1 MTLIPELQRDL
12 VDAAARMTIRRK
24 RFGLPLRVSLAVA
37 AATALVVAGLVIV
50 GRDTSDP
57 RRSTGEPAGTPTNP
71 TSPTVPE
78 RAPQAPPRGGP
89 RPIPGS
95 FSRPVRFE
103 FGEIPYSLVGFRGS
117 RRPRERGET
126 ICTRLVEG
134 PEGPG
139 RPLASYGCA
148 GERLLRREF
157 DDHPVRTFGG
167 SGGEYAFVSGF
178 ARADVANI
186 AVVAPQYP
194 SRVVLSE
201 PWSPEPRRKPIR
213 FFLVVIDPPPDAG
226 PEFPLRT
233 RIRLQGRLTSGETVE
248 GVP

>member
-12 VDAAARMTIRRK
+12 VDAAARMTTRRQ
-24 RFGLPLRVSLAVA
+24 RFRPRPRVTLAVA
-37 AATALVVAGLVIV
+37 VATAVVVAALVVV

-57 RRSTGEPAGTPTNP
+57 RRSAGEPAGTPKNP

-95 FSRPVRFE
+95 FSRPVNFE
-103 FGEIPYSLVGFRGS
+103 FAGFRYSIVGFRGG
-117 RRPRERGET
+117 RLPRQRNTT
-126 ICTRLVEG
+126 ICTRLVERPDG
-134 PEGPG
+134 SG

-148 GERLLRREF
+148 GERLLRRELH
-157 DDHPVRTFGG
+157 DHPVRTFGR

-178 ARADVANI
+178 ARADVTNI
-186 AVVAPQYP
+186 AVVAPKHP
-194 SRVVLSE
+194 TRVVLSE
-201 PWSPEPRRKPIR
+201 PWSPQPRRKPIR
-213 FFLVVIDPPPDAG
+213 FFLVVIDARSDAARD
-226 PEFPLRT
+226 FPLRS
-233 RIRLQGRLTSGETVE
+233 RIRLQGRLISGETVE